1 MRFSSEST
9 YFWLAILAISFL
21 FSFVQQSELTSLLL
35 SSPFKAQ
42 QCYVRFAAKDFWK
55 HFIKRVFQA
64 HNFGWPE
71 TKMKT

>member
-1 MRFSSEST
+1 MRFGSEST

-42 QCYVRFAAKDFWK
+42 HSV
-55 HFIKRVFQA
+55 
-64 HNFGWPE
+64 
-71 TKMKT
+71 T